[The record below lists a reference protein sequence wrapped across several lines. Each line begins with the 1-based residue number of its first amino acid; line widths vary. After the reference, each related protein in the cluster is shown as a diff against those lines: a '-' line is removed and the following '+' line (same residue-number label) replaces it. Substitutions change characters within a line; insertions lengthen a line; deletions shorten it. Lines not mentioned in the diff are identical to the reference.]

1 MCHAASRARGRLG
14 EMVYGA
20 SMSTTAASTPVPH
33 EVSHEQRATA
43 RRAVVAS
50 SIGNALEWFDIIVYS
65 SLAVVISQL
74 FFESE
79 SVGRV
84 TGTLLTLGTFAI
96 SYLIRPLGALV
107 LGSYADRHGRRPALT
122 ITIGLMMLGTL
133 IMLVAPTAA
142 MIGPAAA
149 LLILLARLIQGFSAG
164 GEFGTATAFLIENAP
179 DKRAFYGS
187 WQVATQGV
195 SMFLA
200 SAFGFG
206 LHTLISEEALYS
218 WGWRMPYLF
227 GLLIGPVGLYIR
239 LRMDETPDFE
249 ALQQERARA
258 ASSPGTRAE
267 DTGTTTPHGR
277 RGPLAQTIVHSAGRW
292 LTASGVVGLA
302 SMSVYTILFMPTFS
316 IQNLDLPSWAAY
328 VGGIVAGLV
337 TLVGSPFVGRLA
349 DRVGCG
355 KVMLVA
361 AVVGVLAVYPLFLW
375 LVAVPT
381 VATLTAVQVVLGL
394 IMALYF
400 GPMPALLSEMFPTA
414 IRTTGMSI
422 AYNVGVT
429 VFGGFAPLV
438 LAWLISATGSL
449 TSPSIYYAAVAA
461 LSLVSVLIARRRYGV
476 R

>member
-1 MCHAASRARGRLG
+1 M
-14 EMVYGA
+14 
-20 SMSTTAASTPVPH
+20 TPK
-33 EVSHEQRATA
+33 QRRTA

-50 SIGNALEWFDIIVYS
+50 SVGNALEWFDIIVYS
-65 SLAVVISQL
+65 SLAVVISHL

-84 TGTLLTLGTFAI
+84 TGTLLTLGTFAV
-96 SYLIRPLGALV
+96 SYLIRPIGALV

-142 MIGPAAA
+142 VIGPAAA

-179 DKRAFYGS
+179 DRRAFYGS

-227 GLLIGPVGLYIR
+227 GLLIGPVGLFIR
-239 LRMDETPDFE
+239 LYMDETPDFRE
-249 ALQQERARA
+249 LQDERARA
-258 ASSPGTRAE
+258 ASSPGARTGQA
-267 DTGTTTPHGR
+267 GTTTPRGR

-355 KVMLVA
+355 RVMLVA
-361 AVVGVLAVYPLFLW
+361 AVVGVLAVYPLFVW

-461 LSLVSVLIARRRYGV
+461 LSLGSLLIARRRYGV

>member
-1 MCHAASRARGRLG
+1 
-14 EMVYGA
+14 
-20 SMSTTAASTPVPH
+20 MSSAPVQHP
-33 EVSHEQRATA
+33 VTGDQRATA

-84 TGTLLTLGTFAI
+84 TGTLLTLGTFAV
-96 SYLIRPLGALV
+96 SYLIRPIGALV

-142 MIGPAAA
+142 VIGPAAA

-227 GLLIGPVGLYIR
+227 GLLIGPVGLFIR
-239 LRMDETPDFE
+239 LYMDETPDFRE
-249 ALQQERARA
+249 LQDERARA
-258 ASSPGTRAE
+258 ASSPGARTGQA
-267 DTGTTTPHGR
+267 GTTTPRGR

-355 KVMLVA
+355 RVMLVA
-361 AVVGVLAVYPLFLW
+361 AVVGVLAVYPLFVW

-461 LSLVSVLIARRRYGV
+461 LSLGSLLIARRRYGV

>member
-1 MCHAASRARGRLG
+1 
-14 EMVYGA
+14 
-20 SMSTTAASTPVPH
+20 MSSPATQDSATP
-33 EVSHEQRATA
+33 EQRRTA

-65 SLAVVISQL
+65 SLAVVISHL

-79 SVGRV
+79 GMGQV
-84 TGTLLTLGTFAI
+84 TGTLLTFGTFAV
-96 SYLIRPLGALV
+96 SYLIRPVGALV

-122 ITIGLMMLGTL
+122 ITIALMMLGTL
-133 IMLVAPTAA
+133 IMLVAPTSAL
-142 MIGPAAA
+142 IGPAAA
-149 LLILLARLIQGFSAG
+149 LVILLARLVQGFSAG

-179 DKRAFYGS
+179 DKRAYYGS
-187 WQVATQGV
+187 WQVSTQGIAIF
-195 SMFLA
+195 MA
-200 SAFGFG
+200 SGFGFA
-206 LHTLISEEALYS
+206 LNTLLSHDALYS
-218 WGWRMPYLF
+218 WGWRVPYLF
-227 GLLIGPVGLYIR
+227 GLLIGPVGLFIR
-239 LRMDETPDFE
+239 LRMDETPDFQ
-249 ALQQERARA
+249 ALQGERERA
-258 ASSPGTRAE
+258 ASSPGARGG
-267 DTGTTTPHGR
+267 DTTERTKTPR
-277 RGPLAQTIVHSAGRW
+277 PALWCGPLAQTIVHSAGRW

-328 VGGIVAGLV
+328 LGGVVAGLV
-337 TLVGSPFVGRLA
+337 TLVGSPLVGHLA
-349 DRVGCG
+349 DRVGPG

-361 AVVGVLAVYPLFLW
+361 AVVGMLAVYPLFLW
-375 LVAVPT
+375 LVGAST
-381 VATLTAVQVVLGL
+381 VAALTAVQAVLGA

-461 LSLVSVLIARRRYGV
+461 LSLVSLLIARRRYGV

>member
-1 MCHAASRARGRLG
+1 
-14 EMVYGA
+14 
-20 SMSTTAASTPVPH
+20 MSSAPVQHP
-33 EVSHEQRATA
+33 VTGDQRATA

-84 TGTLLTLGTFAI
+84 TGTLLTLGTFAV
-96 SYLIRPLGALV
+96 SYLIRPIGALV

-142 MIGPAAA
+142 VIGPAAA

-249 ALQQERARA
+249 ALQEERARA
-258 ASSPGTRAE
+258 ASSPGTRGE
-267 DTGTTTPHGR
+267 GTGTTTPRGR

-361 AVVGVLAVYPLFLW
+361 ALVGVLAVYPLFLW